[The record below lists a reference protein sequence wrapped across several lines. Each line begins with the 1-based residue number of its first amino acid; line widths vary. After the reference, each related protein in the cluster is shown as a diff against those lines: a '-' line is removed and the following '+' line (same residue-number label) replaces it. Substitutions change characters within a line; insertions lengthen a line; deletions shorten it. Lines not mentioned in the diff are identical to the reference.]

1 MIGVVGGMG
10 PYAGL
15 NLVQKIFDET
25 DAKTDQDHIPV
36 SMLSI
41 PHSIADRTE
50 FLTGESPEN
59 PAIAISKVIHKLY
72 AQGATVIG
80 MPCNTAHADPIFNE
94 ILNHIPTEIKF
105 IHMIRQ
111 VANFLK
117 NEYPSFKKIG
127 VLSTAGTSISNVYQ
141 NALARYGLTELKVS
155 SEIQNSTIDPAIYS
169 KTYGVKA
176 FSNPVTEQA
185 KNDLSSGI
193 DHLINNGA
201 DIEHQNNEGQ
211 TAAMKAVKGNR
222 YYVLK
227 IFLDQNIDLNLSD
240 YSGRTIKDMVKQSR
254 DKRILKMLN

>member
-1 MIGVVGGMG
+1 MNSEDKKMIGVVGGMG

-15 NLVQKIFDET
+15 DLVKKIFDET
-25 DAKTDQDHIPV
+25 DAKTDQEHIPV
-36 SMLSI
+36 SMLSS
-41 PHSIADRTE
+41 PQTIADRTK

-111 VANFLK
+111 VANFIK

-201 DIEHQNNEGQ
+201 EAVILGCTEIPLAVTEQNVNGIPIIDS
-211 TAAMKAVKGNR
+211 TK
-222 YYVLK
+222 VLARALISASSPHSLLPK
-227 IFLDQNIDLNLSD
+227 NDTKN
-240 YSGRTIKDMVKQSR
+240 
-254 DKRILKMLN
+254 

>member
-1 MIGVVGGMG
+1 MNSEDKKMIGVVGGMG

-15 NLVQKIFDET
+15 DLVKKIFDET
-25 DAKTDQDHIPV
+25 DAKTDQEHIPV
-36 SMLSI
+36 SMLSS
-41 PHSIADRTE
+41 PQTIADRTK

-80 MPCNTAHADPIFNE
+80 MPCNTAHADLIFNE

-155 SEIQNSTIDPAIYS
+155 SEIQKSAIDPAIYS
-169 KTYGVKA
+169 ETYGVKA
-176 FSNPVTEQA
+176 LSNPVTEQA
-185 KNDLSSGI
+185 KNDFYSGI
-193 DHLINNGA
+193 DHLINAGAEAVVLGCTEIPLAIGEQSINGIPII
-201 DIEHQNNEGQ
+201 DS
-211 TAAMKAVKGNR
+211 T
-222 YYVLK
+222 K
-227 IFLDQNIDLNLSD
+227 ILARALISASSPHSLLPENDTKN
-240 YSGRTIKDMVKQSR
+240 
-254 DKRILKMLN
+254 

>member
-94 ILNHIPTEIKF
+94 ILNRIPSKIKLV
-105 IHMIRQ
+105 HMIHE
-111 VANFLK
+111 VAQYIK
-117 NEYPSFKKIG
+117 NENPSFKKIG
-127 VLSTAGTSISNVYQ
+127 VLSTAGTSISNVYREG
-141 NALARYGLTELKVS
+141 LAQFGLTELRVPN
-155 SEIQNSTIDPAIYS
+155 EIQKTKIDPAIYS
-169 KTYGVKA
+169 KKYGIKA
-176 FSNPVTEQA
+176 ISNPVTEQA
-185 KNDLSSGI
+185 KNDLYSGI
-193 DHLINNGA
+193 DHLIIEGA
-201 DIEHQNNEGQ
+201 E
-211 TAAMKAVKGNR
+211 AVILGCTEIPLA
-222 YYVLK
+222 VTE
-227 IFLDQNIDLNLSD
+227 QNINGVPIIDSTRVLARALILASSPNNLMKENGTK
-240 YSGRTIKDMVKQSR
+240 Y
-254 DKRILKMLN
+254 